1 MLTRLFVSCITNPA
15 VPRLTI
21 FFASFPQVRISSLY
35 NKRTLYSAFFE
46 RKYKT
51 YPADKHW
58 DKTVA
63 IAAPR
68 IPRLSIKMKSGSRTI
83 LAMAPITTE
92 IIPVVAYPCALMNG
106 FIPVAIM
113 EGKVPIR

>member
-1 MLTRLFVSCITNPA
+1 
-15 VPRLTI
+15 
-21 FFASFPQVRISSLY
+21 
-35 NKRTLYSAFFE
+35 
-46 RKYKT
+46 
-51 YPADKHW
+51 
-58 DKTVA
+58 
-63 IAAPR
+63 
-68 IPRLSIKMKSGSRTI
+68 MKSGSRTI